1 MKKKKDFKEEKW
13 SAVLNAIESSRKIR
27 TEKKVSL
34 VFITIEAF
42 VRESFNRWV
51 STVELKSIYK
61 QKIDKLKN

>member
-1 MKKKKDFKEEKW
+1 M
-13 SAVLNAIESSRKIR
+13 LNAIESSRKIR